1 MFHHKEWTPGARSF
15 RAITALALVGGLG
28 GALLV
33 GCGSAAP
40 PATGAHAPPATGTHA
55 VTDSTGASVTV
66 PDTVTR
72 VADAWPAHNEIVQML
87 APTDQIVATV
97 LTPSISPWLYVVDPT
112 LNKAQT
118 VFTTNSTVN
127 LEALAR
133 LRPDVVFASDPAP
146 FAPQTTA
153 AGFPTLQL
161 IFQTFADLKKVVATT
176 AEVLG
181 PAAQAQAQR
190 YNAYLDNTLATLT
203 AQTSKIHMDQ
213 RPSVLHIQS
222 LQPLIIDGTNSI
234 VDAWITAAGG
244 RDAAQIS
251 GNLRP
256 ATIEQ
261 ILAWNPDVIILG
273 STTGGA
279 GAQALAKL
287 ATDPVWSHVAA
298 VRNHRV
304 YVNPTGAFVWDR
316 YGIEEAL
323 QIQWAAKTLHP
334 ELFPNLDLVAV
345 TKDFYSRFLH
355 FQLTDDQAKRILAGQ
370 NPS

>member
-1 MFHHKEWTPGARSF
+1 M
-15 RAITALALVGGLG
+15 
-28 GALLV
+28 
-33 GCGSAAP
+33 
-40 PATGAHAPPATGTHA
+40 
-55 VTDSTGASVTV
+55 TDSTGASVTV

-112 LNKAQT
+112 LTKAQT

-146 FAPQTTA
+146 FAAQTTA

-203 AQTSKIHMDQ
+203 AQTSKIPMDQ

-234 VDAWITAAGG
+234 VDAWIGAAGG
-244 RDAAQIS
+244 RDAAQIA

-273 STTGGA
+273 SSTGGS

-287 ATDPVWSHVAA
+287 ATDPVWSQVAA

-355 FQLTDDQAKRILAGQ
+355 YQLTDDQAKRILAGQ